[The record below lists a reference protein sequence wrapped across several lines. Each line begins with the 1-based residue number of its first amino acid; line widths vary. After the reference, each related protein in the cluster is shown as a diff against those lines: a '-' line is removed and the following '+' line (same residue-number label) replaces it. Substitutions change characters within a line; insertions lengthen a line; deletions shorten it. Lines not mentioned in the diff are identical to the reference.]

1 MDLDEVLGMVRAVD
15 GLDES
20 ADRAQTAGGFDKL
33 TRLRAWCDSREVRL
47 GRLAARDCGYPE
59 KVIADAARSSLR
71 DARKVMER
79 ASTLDE
85 VPPFEGAMEAGNVT
99 AAHVDVV
106 GTALRQVDAADR
118 RELATRLAQL
128 VGVAAAATPDEWARR
143 VRAEMQKVDG
153 DDGEKRHAR
162 QRAAMRLSSRVDR
175 VTGMGK
181 LWASLDPLSFVKVS
195 NRIDALVE
203 ALFAEQTPEGCPSDP
218 VEKQAY
224 LRALAFVALCEGRGA
239 AMGRP
244 EFTVVIDTRSVD
256 DEGRPVIDWG
266 LPVDVPPSVLTDLLG
281 RADVEAVIVRGGAVL
296 HAPGRLDLG
305 RSTRLANRWQ
315 RRALRA
321 LYPTCAIPD
330 CPVRFSLCKV
340 HHVRWWRRGGRT
352 DLANLLPVCVR
363 HHTAIHHEGWT
374 LELAAD
380 RNLRVTLPDRTVMTT
395 GPPARAA

>member
-1 MDLDEVLGMVRAVD
+1 V
-15 GLDES
+15 
-20 ADRAQTAGGFDKL
+20 TAG
-33 TRLRAWCDSREVRL
+33 RLLAREC
-47 GRLAARDCGYPE
+47 AYPE
-59 KVIADAARSSLR
+59 KVMAEAARSSLR
-71 DARKVMER
+71 DAKRVIDR
-79 ASTLDE
+79 AATLDE
-85 VPPFEGAMEAGNVT
+85 VRSFEPAMAAGQVG
-99 AAHVDVV
+99 AAHTDIVRA
-106 GTALRQVDAADR
+106 ALRQFDGEER
-118 RELATRLAQL
+118 RELAKRLDRL
-128 VGVAAAATPDEWARR
+128 VGVASVATPDEWARR
-143 VRAEMQKVDG
+143 VRTEIQKIDD

-181 LWASLDPLSFVKVS
+181 LWASLDPLSYVKVS

-203 ALFAEQTPEGCPSDP
+203 ALFAERAPEGCPSDP
-218 VEKQAY
+218 LEKQAY

-266 LPVDVPPSVLTDLLG
+266 LPVDIPPSVLTDLRG
-281 RADVEAVIVRGGAVL
+281 GADVEAVIVRGGAVL

-340 HHVRWWRRGGRT
+340 HHVQWWRHGGRT

-363 HHTAIHHEGWT
+363 HHHAIHDGEWHV
-374 LELAAD
+374 ELAPD
-380 RNLRVTLPDRTVMTT
+380 RRLTVTCPDRTVMTT